1 MTPMPLNCSQPPSAA
16 AQPAVGAPAR
26 RRETHGRGHPTPARR
41 GLALSGRLAA
51 LLFAAAALPWASAG
65 AENLQG
71 LGAINF
77 PTSESGAAQE
87 HFLRGVT
94 ILHSFGWKQA
104 RQEFQAAQREAP
116 DFAMAHWGEAL
127 CYNHPLIAE
136 RDTKT
141 PKAVLKRLGETPEER
156 LAKAPTERERG
167 FLAAVEVLVF
177 GEGDMLARRRAY
189 AAQMRAL
196 YEAHPEDDEVA
207 AFYALSLLMSAGPA
221 DQGHRANVLAGA
233 IALKLLA
240 RNPQHPGAAHYTI
253 HAFDDPV
260 HAPLA
265 LSAADVFAGIAEK
278 VSHAR
283 HMPSHIYIQRGMW
296 DQVSA
301 SNQSAYDAAVDLWEP
316 GDSVGDMAHA
326 LDWGQYGDLQRGDE
340 ERARL
345 WIERM
350 EGMVD
355 KAAGQAFAIAILPQ
369 VKARLAIETESG
381 QTWPITEDSA
391 ATELLATGIGAA
403 RNGDIALAAQAAQ
416 RLGELAEEAAAKDG
430 DRSYYIRDSRA
441 LQIMHR
447 EVAALV
453 AIAEG
458 DADGGLALLREGVEI
473 AESMRPPNGAPRP
486 LKPVHELYGE
496 ALLEAGRA
504 EEALA
509 MFEQSLLRTPN
520 RPLSLRGL
528 ARAHATLG
536 AAPAA
541 RATYERLADGWR
553 ERDTAWGAEAQGYL
567 AAGAE

>member
-1 MTPMPLNCSQPPSAA
+1 MNALSKRSGRALPAVVCLLAVLASAPAA
-16 AQPAVGAPAR
+16 A
-26 RRETHGRGHPTPARR
+26 E
-41 GLALSGRLAA
+41 
-51 LLFAAAALPWASAG
+51 
-65 AENLQG
+65 ELQG
-71 LGAINF
+71 LGAISF
-77 PTSESGAAQE
+77 PTSASGVAQD

-136 RDTKT
+136 RDRDT
-141 PKAVLKRLGETPEER
+141 PRAVLKRLGATPAER

-167 FLAAVEVLVF
+167 FLAAVEALFF
-177 GEGDMLARRRAY
+177 GEGDTLTRRRAY
-189 AAQMRAL
+189 ADAMRTL
-196 YEAHPEDDEVA
+196 HEAYPDDDEVA

-221 DQGHRANVLAGA
+221 GEGLRANVLAGA
-233 IALKLLA
+233 IALQLMA
-240 RNPQHPGAAHYTI
+240 RNPRHPGAAHYAI
-253 HAFDDPV
+253 HAFDDPI

-265 LSAADVFAGIAEK
+265 LPAADVFADIAEK

-301 SNQSAYDAAVDLWEP
+301 SNQSAYEAAVDLWEP
-316 GDSVGDMAHA
+316 GDFVGDMVHS
-326 LDWGQYGDLQRGDE
+326 LDWGQYGDLQRGDYD
-340 ERARL
+340 RARQ

-350 EGMVD
+350 AGVLD
-355 KAAGQAFAIAILPQ
+355 KADGHEWAVAALPR

-381 QTWPITEDSA
+381 QTWPVTDESA
-391 ATELLATGIGAA
+391 APVLLATGIGAA
-403 RNGDIALAAQAAQ
+403 RNGDPALANAAAE
-416 RLGELAEEAAAKDG
+416 RLGEMARKAAAKDG
-430 DRSYYIRDSRA
+430 DRSYYTMDSRP

-458 DADGGLALLREGVEI
+458 DMEAGLALLREGVEI
-473 AESMRPPNGAPRP
+473 AESMRPPNGAPNP

-496 ALLEAGRA
+496 ALLEVGRA

-509 MFEQSLLRTPN
+509 TFEQSLLRTPN

-528 ARAHATLG
+528 ARAQAALG
-536 AAPAA
+536 DGEAA
-541 RATYERLADGWR
+541 RAIYALLADGWR
-553 ERDTAWGAEAQGYL
+553 ERETAWGAEAEGYL
-567 AAGAE
+567 GGAD